1 MKFLT
6 FLKNVFVSKF
16 WIKAICLVLALLLVF
31 IINIIPADGDSAKDD
46 GTQTAIVSV
55 ENNV

>member
-16 WIKAICLVLALLLVF
+16 WIKAICMAIAVFVVF
-31 IINIIPADGDSAKDD
+31 IINI
-46 GTQTAIVSV
+46 V
-55 ENNV
+55 